1 MLNLHLP
8 MITPKAHGLP
18 SFPRGE
24 QEASNPSQLAAL
36 RVQLDRRTQI
46 REGGYISSKL
56 TIFLPNARKKEPH
69 FCTKDKAFLF
79 SIDRYYFTD
88 SVFKV
93 RENYLF
99 GFFF

>member
-1 MLNLHLP
+1 
-8 MITPKAHGLP
+8 MIAPKAHGLP
-18 SFPRGE
+18 SFPRGG
-24 QEASNPSQLAAL
+24 QEASNPSLLAAL
-36 RVQLDRRTQI
+36 RVPLGRRTQV

-56 TIFLPNARKKEPH
+56 TIFLPNARKMEPH

-79 SIDRYYFTD
+79 SIDKYYFTD

-93 RENYLF
+93 KENYLF

>member
-1 MLNLHLP
+1 
-8 MITPKAHGLP
+8 MIAPKAHGLP
-18 SFPRGE
+18 SFPRGG

-36 RVQLDRRTQI
+36 RVPPGRRTQV

-79 SIDRYYFTD
+79 PIDRYYFTD
-88 SVFKV
+88 SVFKAK
-93 RENYLF
+93 ENYLF